1 MLVREYRAV
10 SGTRL
15 QSAVYFVFLLGL
27 FRLAISTPLL
37 ASSPLNILPFSPQ
50 TLPESSAYLLN
61 GSIPSPNGTT
71 PSSFVLGPAI
81 NTNNTSVGNENRGWP
96 PVPFLIP
103 MRQTM
108 SGMLRFTRLD
118 RQGTAEQKDILRA
131 IIRFKLNEWANR
143 PGLFIAPYILVILCD
158 LS

>member
-1 MLVREYRAV
+1 MLVRAYRAV

-27 FRLAISTPLL
+27 FRRAISTPLL
-37 ASSPLNILPFSPQ
+37 ASSALNILPFSPQ
-50 TLPESSAYLLN
+50 TLPESSYLSN
-61 GSIPSPNGTT
+61 GSISGPNETI

-81 NTNNTSVGNENRGWP
+81 TTNNTSVGNENQGWP
-96 PVPFLIP
+96 PIPFLIP
-103 MRQTM
+103 MRGTT
-108 SGMLRFTRLD
+108 GRLRFTRLV

-131 IIRFKLNEWANR
+131 IIRIKLNEWANQ
-143 PGLFIAPYILVILCD
+143 PGVFIAPHIPVILCY